1 MFCQRYSK
9 RLVFSFSRYD
19 DEEDERGYSA
29 LDHIRYFS
37 DARKMEESE
46 MSEGDG
52 EEDAGSFSSPTLAK
66 AVKQPLYRKSKTQVL
81 CVCLSV
87 CLSSKK

>member
-1 MFCQRYSK
+1 MSA
-9 RLVFSFSRYD
+9 LLNASAPFSRYE

-29 LDHIRYFS
+29 LDHIRHFS

-52 EEDAGSFSSPTLAK
+52 EEDAGSFGSATLAE
-66 AVKQPLYRKSKTQVL
+66 AVKQPLYRKSKTQVTYCERVRA
-81 CVCLSV
+81 CVWTY
-87 CLSSKK
+87 